1 MAIEVIMPK
10 YGRMDEATITRV
22 LKSAGDRVAVGEPLC
37 EIETEKVNAEIE
49 APQAGVLAAFLHG
62 EQSVVPCGNVV
73 AIIAIDGEDPR
84 AVAARYR
91 AGAAGDAAV
100 APAAPARPD
109 APPAMPA
116 GSAAGE
122 RRAVSP
128 LAKRRAAELGVD
140 LARVVGS
147 GPGGRVTREDVERA
161 APSSP
166 AAGEP
171 SPSALA
177 AVPRAGAA
185 AQRMR
190 RAIAERM
197 MRSLQHSAQLTLTT
211 EADVTGAVAFRN
223 RTKAD
228 TPFTY
233 TDLIVY
239 AVARALPRHPRFMV
253 RADGDDFAPVEEIN
267 IGVAV
272 SLDDGLIVPVIRGA
286 DRLNLGEI
294 AAANRAL
301 VEKARDGRLAVD
313 DVTAGTFTI
322 TNLGAYGIDGFT
334 PIINPGEPAILGM
347 GRIVERPLYVGDE
360 IARRAVMTLSLT
372 FDHRLLDGAPAAQF
386 LHTVVELFNAP

>member
-91 AGAAGDAAV
+91 AGAAGHAAV

-166 AAGEP
+166 
-171 SPSALA
+171 
-177 AVPRAGAA
+177 
-185 AQRMR
+185 
-190 RAIAERM
+190 
-197 MRSLQHSAQLTLTT
+197 
-211 EADVTGAVAFRN
+211 
-223 RTKAD
+223 
-228 TPFTY
+228 
-233 TDLIVY
+233 
-239 AVARALPRHPRFMV
+239 
-253 RADGDDFAPVEEIN
+253 
-267 IGVAV
+267 
-272 SLDDGLIVPVIRGA
+272 
-286 DRLNLGEI
+286 
-294 AAANRAL
+294 
-301 VEKARDGRLAVD
+301 
-313 DVTAGTFTI
+313 
-322 TNLGAYGIDGFT
+322 
-334 PIINPGEPAILGM
+334 
-347 GRIVERPLYVGDE
+347 
-360 IARRAVMTLSLT
+360 
-372 FDHRLLDGAPAAQF
+372 
-386 LHTVVELFNAP
+386 